1 MTTWPAISRE
11 TAMAAGT
18 TLAGTIVVLGMFVV
32 PNYARPPELQP
43 QRTKPEQRT
52 AANLPKPA
60 GPGCLP
66 ARLVS
71 TIDDAAESK
80 S

>member
-32 PNYARPPELQP
+32 PNYARASDLQR
-43 QRTKPEQRT
+43 QRTKLEQSTEQYMAKR
-52 AANLPKPA
+52 ADLE
-60 GPGCLP
+60 
-66 ARLVS
+66 RLQ
-71 TIDDAAESK
+71 AEVITLRRDVEQ
-80 S
+80 